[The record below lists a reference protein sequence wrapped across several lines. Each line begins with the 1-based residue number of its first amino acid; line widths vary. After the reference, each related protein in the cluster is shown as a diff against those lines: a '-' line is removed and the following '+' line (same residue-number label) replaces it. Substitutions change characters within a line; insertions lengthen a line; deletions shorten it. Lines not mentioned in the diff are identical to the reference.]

1 MSTNES
7 VFYLLSNRTVVLVLA
22 FVGGFVDSAGYMKL
36 FGLFTSSITGNLVV
50 ACTTGFT
57 EGDGVWARLFV
68 TLAFMV
74 GAFATTLF
82 YLRLK
87 YKFKVN
93 PWDIGIVL
101 FSCEAIALAVAGAIG
116 IYLNHTSA
124 GYGHIDTWQ
133 TMLEGAL
140 LALSMGIHNAAAQD
154 VIPSCPST
162 TVMTMTMVKTSM
174 LAANTFQFFL
184 ASKGF
189 DVYHHMELDV
199 VLEKFHTARTKLL
212 DHVVQ
217 ILCFAAGAVVG
228 AVLALHINFF
238 CLAVPLAMILAVV
251 ASIQVSKAQHLRATT
266 LKQDQQE
273 VQKAVDVEPVDV
285 CIDADTLEEEEKGN
299 IPDIAGD
306 V

>member
-1 MSTNES
+1 MVAYAVMSNNES

-50 ACTTGFT
+50 ACTTGFR

-74 GAFATTLF
+74 GAFVTTLF

-87 YKFKVN
+87 YKLKVN

-116 IYLNHTSA
+116 IYINHTSA
-124 GYGHIDTWQ
+124 GYGHIDSWETI
-133 TMLEGAL
+133 LEGTL

-154 VIPSCPST
+154 VVPSCPST

-174 LAANTFQFFL
+174 LAANTLQFFL
-184 ASKGF
+184 ASKGL
-189 DVYHHMELDV
+189 DVYDHMELDV

-217 ILCFAAGAVVG
+217 VMCFATGAVVG
-228 AVLALHINFF
+228 AVLALHINFW
-238 CLAVPLAMILAVV
+238 CLGLPLMMILAVV
-251 ASIQVSKAQHLRATT
+251 ASI
-266 LKQDQQE
+266 
-273 VQKAVDVEPVDV
+273 
-285 CIDADTLEEEEKGN
+285 
-299 IPDIAGD
+299 
-306 V
+306 

>member
-1 MSTNES
+1 MSVNES
-7 VFYLLSNRTVVLVLA
+7 IFYLLTNRTVVLVLA
-22 FVGGFVDSAGYMKL
+22 FVGGFIDSAGYMKL

-50 ACTTGFT
+50 ACATGFR
-57 EGDGVWARLFV
+57 EGDGVWARVAV

-74 GAFATTLF
+74 GAFVTTLF

-87 YKFKVN
+87 HKLKVN
-93 PWDIGIVL
+93 QWDIGIVL

-124 GYGHIDTWQ
+124 GYGHIDSWETI
-133 TMLEGAL
+133 LEGAL

-174 LAANTFQFFL
+174 LAANAVQYFL
-184 ASKGF
+184 ASKGLG
-189 DVYHHMELDV
+189 VYDHVELAV
-199 VLEKFHTARTKLL
+199 VLDKLQTARTKFC

-228 AVLALHINFF
+228 AVLALHVQFWS
-238 CLAVPLAMILAVV
+238 LGLPLVMILAVV
-251 ASIQVSKAQHLRATT
+251 SSIQAAKAQHFRDLNKHELPEASKS
-266 LKQDQQE
+266 LELALSGD
-273 VQKAVDVEPVDV
+273 
-285 CIDADTLEEEEKGN
+285 CIDEDVLAEEEQGS
-299 IPDIAGD
+299 IPDIEGI